1 MSECMGEWNKYLSS
15 FLANFVYPRRKFAAN
30 SGPSMILK
38 LCHPYDIM
46 YCNNETELSD
56 RFGFEREIHHDNK
69 DLFVVTSGPLKK

>member
-1 MSECMGEWNKYLSS
+1 MVMGFVGTFEQNLYNYSFKDDLSS
-15 FLANFVYPRRKFAAN
+15 FFGKFAAN

-56 RFGFEREIHHDNK
+56 RFSFEREIHHMTIK
-69 DLFVVTSGPLKK
+69 TFLL